1 MYPPIIY
8 IIFSSFISPF
18 FPRPYCA
25 SGGATCLCSTGRVS
39 RFNEMTGTPTY
50 ADANGNQK
58 CDSKDVFKNAD
69 GTYPAPASSF
79 DGAGTTFDGA
89 GTTFDGADAGYYK
102 QDEQCRCGRDITDVE
117 QWSLITENCPYL
129 SSNWRSSSNGHQ
141 QCFGPINSYNGN
153 EQPNYRNLYDVWTDD
168 SNRQIYPVSW
178 YSMNSNT
185 PTATPTNA
193 YQTVELNLPQ
203 AKDQQMTIKVIDTYG
218 DGWNG
223 PFQQPGTLSLY
234 VKNVES

>member
-1 MYPPIIY
+1 
-8 IIFSSFISPF
+8 
-18 FPRPYCA
+18 
-25 SGGATCLCSTGRVS
+25 
-39 RFNEMTGTPTY
+39 MTGTPTY